1 MILKRKRKGRKK
13 DLIVNFELLDTPN
26 KQDALHETTGM
37 RRRGLVKDNQ
47 KCGKYVIRTKIQ
59 CEWNEL

>member
-13 DLIVNFELLDTPN
+13 DLIVNFELLDTP

-37 RRRGLVKDNQ
+37 KRRGLVKDDQ
-47 KCGKYVIRTKIQ
+47 KCDKNVIRTKIQ